1 MFGERCA
8 SALKPTRKNL
18 KFTKIDR
25 QQQQELRQRERH
37 DAFAWSPRNAAG
49 SGQPNMCPMDR

>member
-18 KFTKIDR
+18 KFTKTTGNSSR
-25 QQQQELRQRERH
+25 NCVSANTS
-37 DAFAWSPRNAAG
+37 AFLSPRNASG